1 MLESLF
7 SDLEVPMV
15 KKPKKAKLGRYER
28 LQRELTADLSDTRK
42 EFVDI
47 NSPVTP
53 TSCINFVDLFCG
65 AGGMTQGMTQ
75 AGFSPVAS
83 VEINPFASNTH
94 VNNFPEC
101 RHYSGDIEEFD
112 PRRWLERCGSPDVH
126 LVVGGPPCQG
136 FSVAGRR
143 DPDDARNRLFRQF
156 VRVVSELKPWYL
168 VMENVPGIL
177 TMQKGAVK
185 AAILEAFAE
194 AGYPNASI
202 AVLEAAAYGVPQ
214 LRARAIFIANRF
226 GLSNPYPKPHLMPS
240 EYRPI
245 ESAISD
251 LPAFEPMPEI
261 NHEWTRHSAAYM
273 ERLAQVPPG
282 GSLYPTFLDA
292 FKRQYPGLP
301 SMTIKENHG
310 GTHIHPHLNRVIS
323 AREMAR
329 LQTFPDSF
337 LFAGPMKKA
346 MWQIGNAV
354 PPRLAEAI
362 GQALTP
368 NLNAI
373 AIHGNAAIGLYV
385 AADRH
390 QTSSQ
395 LALLRERRA
404 ACG

>member
-7 SDLEVPMV
+7 SDLEVPSL
-15 KKPKKAKLGRYER
+15 KKQKKAKLGRYER
-28 LQRELTADLSDTRK
+28 LQRELVADLSDAHK

-47 NSPVTP
+47 NVPVMP
-53 TSCINFVDLFCG
+53 ASCFNFVDLFCG
-65 AGGMTQGMTQ
+65 AGGMTQGMKQVGLT
-75 AGFSPVAS
+75 PVAS
-83 VEINPFASNTH
+83 VEINPFASKTH
-94 VNNFPEC
+94 INNFPEC

-112 PRRWLERCGSPDVH
+112 PEDWLKKSGSPEVH
-126 LVVGGPPCQG
+126 LVIGGPPCQG

-143 DPDDARNRLFRQF
+143 DPNDARNRLFRQF
-156 VRVVSELKPWYL
+156 VRVVSELKPWYF

-202 AVLEAAAYGVPQ
+202 AVLEAASYGVPQ

-226 GLSNPYPKPHLMPS
+226 GLPNPYPKPQLMPT

-251 LPAFEPMPEI
+251 LPAFEPIPEI

-368 NLNAI
+368 SLNAI
-373 AIHGNAAIGLYV
+373 AAHGGEPVGMYETAGRRQTAA
-385 AADRH
+385 
-390 QTSSQ
+390 Q
-395 LALLRERRA
+395 LALIRERKSA
-404 ACG
+404 GD

>member
-7 SDLEVPMV
+7 TALEVPV
-15 KKPKKAKLGRYER
+15 AKKQKTARLGRYEGV
-28 LQRELTADLSDTRK
+28 QRKLVADTTDLYR

-47 NSPVTP
+47 NVPVLP
-53 TSCINFVDLFCG
+53 ISRFNFIDLFCG
-65 AGGMTQGMTQ
+65 AGGMTQGMKQ
-75 AGFSPVAS
+75 AGFTPIAS
-83 VEINPFASNTH
+83 VEINPFASQTH

-101 RHYSGDIEEFD
+101 RHYSGDIEAFD
-112 PRRWLERCGSPDVH
+112 PKEWLKDNGSPEVH

-143 DPDDARNRLFRQF
+143 DPNDIRNRLFRQF
-156 VRVVSELKPWYL
+156 VRIVSELKPWYF

-185 AAILEAFAE
+185 EAILEAFAE
-194 AGYPNASI
+194 VGYPNTSI
-202 AVLEAAAYGVPQ
+202 AVLEAAAYGIPQ

-226 GLSNPYPKPHLMPS
+226 GLSNPYPMPQLTPS

-245 ESAISD
+245 ESVISD
-251 LPAFEPMPEI
+251 LPAFEPIPEI

-273 ERLAQVPPG
+273 ERIAQVPPG

-292 FKRQYPGLP
+292 FKRQYPGMP

-368 NLNAI
+368 SLNAQ
-373 AIHGNAAIGLYV
+373 AAHGDEASHLYTT
-385 AADRH
+385 ANRRH
-390 QTSSQ
+390 KASQ
-395 LALLRERRA
+395 LALIRERNTV
-404 ACG
+404 

>member
-1 MLESLF
+1 MESLF
-7 SDLEVPMV
+7 SELEVPKV
-15 KKPKKAKLGRYER
+15 RRQKKASLGRYGR
-28 LQRELTADLSDTRK
+28 LQRELAMDLSDSHK

-47 NSPVTP
+47 NSPVAP
-53 TSCINFVDLFCG
+53 ASRFNFVDLFCG
-65 AGGMTQGMTQ
+65 AGGMTQGMKQ
-75 AGFSPVAS
+75 AGLSPVAS
-83 VEINPFASNTH
+83 VEINPFASSTH
-94 VNNFPEC
+94 NKNFPEC
-101 RHYSGDIEEFD
+101 RHYSGDIDVFD
-112 PRRWLERCGSPDVH
+112 PRQWLEQCGSPDVH
-126 LVVGGPPCQG
+126 LVIGGPPCQG

-143 DPDDARNRLFRQF
+143 DPDDVRNRLFRQF
-156 VRVVSELKPWYL
+156 VRVVSELKPWYF

-185 AAILEAFAE
+185 LAILEAFAE

-202 AVLEAAAYGVPQ
+202 TVLEAAAYGVPQ

-226 GLSNPYPKPHLMPS
+226 GLPNPYPKPQFMPS
-240 EYRPI
+240 EYRSI

-251 LPAFEPMPEI
+251 LPAFEPVPEI
-261 NHEWTRHSAAYM
+261 NHEWTRHSAAYV
-273 ERLAQVPPG
+273 ERIAQVPPG

-301 SMTIKENHG
+301 SMTVKENHG

-337 LFAGPMKKA
+337 IFSGPMKKA

-362 GQALTP
+362 GQALIP
-368 NLNAI
+368 SLNAI
-373 AIHGNAAIGLYV
+373 AAYEAGAAGLYATV
-385 AADRH
+385 K
-390 QTSSQ
+390 QGQGPSQ
-395 LALLRERRA
+395 LALLRERKA
-404 ACG
+404 ICG